1 MSTSLLGA
9 AFCVVRKREAAASC
23 GFPAARLGAVRC
35 AQGNDLLSQGALRVC
50 HIPSS
55 HRICCPLRAIAPL
68 GAAPMRAFLPVASKI
83 PYAMAA
89 EKHIIMRAPH
99 SPHAAPSVAQDPHPG
114 QTIPPKS
121 RSFLHWIDD
130 AFPVACLQRTLHQQ
144 CEKCGRRLP
153 YAASLSSA
161 SVLLTLCRMGF
172 HCGL

>member
-1 MSTSLLGA
+1 
-9 AFCVVRKREAAASC
+9 
-23 GFPAARLGAVRC
+23 
-35 AQGNDLLSQGALRVC
+35 
-50 HIPSS
+50 
-55 HRICCPLRAIAPL
+55 
-68 GAAPMRAFLPVASKI
+68 MRAFLPVAPKR

-130 AFPVACLQRTLHQQ
+130 ACPVACLQRTLHQQ

>member
-1 MSTSLLGA
+1 
-9 AFCVVRKREAAASC
+9 
-23 GFPAARLGAVRC
+23 
-35 AQGNDLLSQGALRVC
+35 
-50 HIPSS
+50 
-55 HRICCPLRAIAPL
+55 
-68 GAAPMRAFLPVASKI
+68 MRAFLPVASKI

-89 EKHIIMRAPH
+89 EKRIIMRAPH

-130 AFPVACLQRTLHQQ
+130 AFTVACLQCTLHQQ
-144 CEKCGRRLP
+144 SEKRGRQLRKRRAGKQSPP

>member
-1 MSTSLLGA
+1 
-9 AFCVVRKREAAASC
+9 
-23 GFPAARLGAVRC
+23 
-35 AQGNDLLSQGALRVC
+35 
-50 HIPSS
+50 
-55 HRICCPLRAIAPL
+55 
-68 GAAPMRAFLPVASKI
+68 MRAFLPVAPKR

-89 EKHIIMRAPH
+89 EKRIIMRAPH

-121 RSFLHWIDD
+121 RSFLLWIFYIGSMTH
-130 AFPVACLQRTLHQQ
+130 ARLPACNARFTGSARSA
-144 CEKCGRRLP
+144 GRRLP

>member
-1 MSTSLLGA
+1 
-9 AFCVVRKREAAASC
+9 
-23 GFPAARLGAVRC
+23 
-35 AQGNDLLSQGALRVC
+35 
-50 HIPSS
+50 
-55 HRICCPLRAIAPL
+55 
-68 GAAPMRAFLPVASKI
+68 MRAFLPVASKI

-144 CEKCGRRLP
+144 CEKRREAAAKAQGRLP

>member
-1 MSTSLLGA
+1 
-9 AFCVVRKREAAASC
+9 
-23 GFPAARLGAVRC
+23 
-35 AQGNDLLSQGALRVC
+35 
-50 HIPSS
+50 
-55 HRICCPLRAIAPL
+55 
-68 GAAPMRAFLPVASKI
+68 MRAFLPVASKI

-89 EKHIIMRAPH
+89 EKRIIMRAPH

-130 AFPVACLQRTLHQQ
+130 ACPVACLQRALHRQR
-144 CEKCGRRLP
+144 EKRREAAAKAQGRLP

-161 SVLLTLCRMGF
+161 SVLLTLWRIGF